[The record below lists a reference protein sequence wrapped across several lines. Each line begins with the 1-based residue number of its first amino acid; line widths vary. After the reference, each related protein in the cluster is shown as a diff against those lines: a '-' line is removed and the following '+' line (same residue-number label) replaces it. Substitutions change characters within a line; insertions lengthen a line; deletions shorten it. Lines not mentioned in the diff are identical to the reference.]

1 MAKVDRSNREKD
13 ARGKFIPD
21 DEGSISRPLTDLEKK
36 LIADWEKKNKKDK
49 LDAKH

>member
-1 MAKVDRSNREKD
+1 MDKSNREKD
-13 ARGKFIPD
+13 ARGKFVPD
-21 DEGSISRPLTDLEKK
+21 NEDNILRPLTDLEKK